1 MSGVTLLARMAL
13 RNLTRHRWRTLAT
26 VVGVALGIAAVLATL
41 SVGANVEANVR
52 STLEAAAGR
61 AALLVTP
68 GAEGR
73 AVFESAEVSDVIRE
87 VPGVRAAY
95 PVLNYRAEPVREVE
109 GFEAS
114 TIPGVD
120 TGFQL
125 SGRPTDVPGD
135 LPAEVAVGE
144 LPTRESH
151 GVALAEGFARTREIA
166 VGDVIAFA
174 TPFGELSFTVTG
186 LLDSSIGYATTNG
199 GRVGIVHIDDL
210 REAVRLAGRA
220 SHVEV
225 MLEADATLE
234 PTRVELER
242 RIEQAFGTSLAVAL
256 PAGSG
261 QITSGIVETIQ
272 SGLLVLAAAL
282 IALGGFMAY
291 NTFTASVVERTRE
304 YALLRTICMTRGD
317 VRRLALLEA
326 GMVSIAGV
334 LLGLLLG
341 VVFAYG
347 ITRLNA
353 VALGFEFRTLV
364 IPFWSV
370 VLATIVGAA
379 VALFAG
385 WLPARAAS
393 RTPPLAA
400 LRQADV
406 QLSSR
411 LAWIGWA
418 LASAG
423 IVAALVPWDGLWAL
437 LGAGLSMA
445 LFFVGIALAAPSLL
459 APAVRAASRPLE
471 AVFGTAGKL
480 GAGFTER
487 NAARNGVAI
496 GSVIVGTGLVIGVGA
511 MVAGINDAVRSWVD
525 TTIVGDL
532 FVTSPV
538 SFPPDFETRAATI
551 PGVDL
556 VSGVG
561 IRVVRFEPEGLD
573 RGRSVALVLVDPE
586 RFHPDTGFGRFQYIQ
601 GQGNPERGYRA
612 LASGEA
618 VLAANTVRERFG
630 VGAGDTVS
638 LRTVDGFRDFP
649 VEGVVVDFTGG
660 GEAFIASIDQIDTFG
675 GGTPDL
681 FVMTTTANV
690 ASAEVRER
698 LLAEFPELYL
708 DITLNAAYRER
719 ILALTQQSFLTTN
732 ALLVLAVIIAALGV
746 ANTLGMNLAGRQ
758 REVALLR
765 TLGLTRSG
773 VRAVVSAEGIVI
785 VTIGGILG
793 VGFGLLLARVVTT
806 GASALTGYVLTPVI
820 PWPLV
825 IAALVAAPGIGFF
838 ASLLPARR
846 AAALPPVLALDPQE
860 Q

>member
-1 MSGVTLLARMAL
+1 MTLLGKMAL
-13 RNLTRHRWRTLAT
+13 RNLVRHRWRTIAT
-26 VVGVALGIAAVLATL
+26 VIGVALGIAAVLATL
-41 SVGANVEANVR
+41 SVGDNVEANVR
-52 STLEAAAGR
+52 HTLEAAAGK

-73 AVFESAEVSDVIRE
+73 AVFASSEPLEVVRE
-87 VPGVRAAY
+87 VEGVRAAY
-95 PVLNYRAEPVREVE
+95 PVLNYRAEPVRDLEA
-109 GFEAS
+109 FEAS

-120 TGFQL
+120 TGFLL
-125 SGRPTDVPGD
+125 SGRVTEVPGD
-135 LPAEVAVGE
+135 LPTEVASGT
-144 LPTRESH
+144 LPQAGSG
-151 GVALAEGFARTREIA
+151 GVALADGFARTRDID
-166 VGDVIAFA
+166 VGDELAFA
-174 TPFGELSFTVTG
+174 APFGQIVFTVTA
-186 LLDSSIGYATTNG
+186 LLDSSIGFTTTNG
-199 GRVGIVHIDDL
+199 GRIGIVHIDDL
-210 REAVRLAGRA
+210 REAARLTDRA
-220 SHVEV
+220 SHIEV
-225 MLEADATLE
+225 MLAPDVRLE
-234 PTRVELER
+234 SVRSVLEQ
-242 RIEQAFGTSLAVAL
+242 RIDREFGAGLTVAL

-261 QITSGIVETIQ
+261 QTTSGIVETLQ
-272 SGLLVLAAAL
+272 AGLLVLAATL

-317 VRRLALLEA
+317 IRRLALYEA
-326 GMVSIAGV
+326 GLVSVAGV
-334 LLGLLLG
+334 ALGLLLG

-364 IPFWSV
+364 IPFGSV
-370 VLATIVGAA
+370 LLAATVGAG

-393 RTPPLAA
+393 HTPPLAA
-400 LRQADV
+400 LRQADAPY
-406 QLSSR
+406 SSR
-411 LAWIGWA
+411 SAALGWMLAV
-418 LASAG
+418 AG
-423 IVAALVPWDGLWAL
+423 VVAAVLPWDGLWAL
-437 LGAGLSMA
+437 LGAAASMS

-459 APAVRAASRPLE
+459 APAVRALGRPLV
-471 AVFGTAGKL
+471 ALFGTAGKL

-487 NAARNGVAI
+487 NASRNGVAI

-511 MVAGINDAVRSWVD
+511 MVAGINQAVESWVD

-538 SFPPDFETRAATI
+538 SFPADFETQAANVR
-551 PGVDL
+551 GVDQ

-561 IRVVRFEPEGLD
+561 IRIVRFEPED
-573 RGRSVALVLVDPE
+573 VERGRSVALVLVDPE
-586 RFHPDTGFGRFQYIQ
+586 RFHPETGFGRFQYIQ
-601 GQGNPERGYRA
+601 GEGDPARGYAA
-612 LASGEA
+612 LAGGDA
-618 VLAANTVRERFG
+618 VLAANTVLERFG
-630 VGAGDTVS
+630 VGAGDTAS
-638 LRTVDGFRDFP
+638 IRTVEGFREFP

-660 GEAFIASIDQIDTFG
+660 GEAFIASIEQLELFG

-681 FVMTTTANV
+681 FVITVDAGL

-708 DITLNAAYRER
+708 DVTLNEAYRER
-719 ILALTQQSFLTTN
+719 ILSLTQQSFITTN

-758 REVALLR
+758 REIALLR

-773 VRAVVSAEGIVI
+773 VRSVVSAEGIVI

-806 GASALTGYVLTPVI
+806 GASALTGYLLTPVV
-820 PWPLV
+820 PWRLV
-825 IAALVAAPGIGFF
+825 LAALIAAPGLGFI